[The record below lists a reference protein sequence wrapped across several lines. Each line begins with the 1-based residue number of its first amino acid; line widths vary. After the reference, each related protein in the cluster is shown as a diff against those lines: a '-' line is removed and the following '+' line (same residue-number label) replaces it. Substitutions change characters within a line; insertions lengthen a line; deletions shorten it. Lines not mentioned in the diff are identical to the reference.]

1 MSEEIIYLLTKEYSL
16 VLATTEKDIEAI
28 KEIRNDVLFHR
39 YSIYPELKES
49 KWYLFSQDDKQS
61 FNYLLKHNSSGK
73 YIGTVRIFFINN
85 HTPLQ
90 KLPMQRDSNIENIE
104 YLTQNLPIC
113 EISRFALSSN
123 LIKYKDFSEL
133 RLRTYL
139 SLGLMIATRINNFLY
154 HYSTVFSI
162 MEPSLKRLLKR
173 QNANFQQIGETVNY
187 YGIRAPFAIRRE
199 KLLQETEE
207 NVGQITRYYLKELCK
222 NPESFWKFIDSN
234 PYLERSDIQLD
245 RICQLFEE
253 YGDDVELSL
262 LMGEKEVNIEA

>member
-1 MSEEIIYLLTKEYSL
+1 MPENEVIHLLTKEYSIT
-16 VLATTEKDIEAI
+16 LATNQEDFQAVKDIRHDVIINHYPEI
-28 KEIRNDVLFHR
+28 KET
-39 YSIYPELKES
+39 KE
-49 KWYLFSQDDKQS
+49 YIFNQDDEQS
-61 FNYLLKHNSSGK
+61 FIYLLQHKETKTYAGS
-73 YIGTVRIFFINN
+73 VRIFFANE
-85 HTPLQ
+85 HTPIQ
-90 KLPMQRDSNIENIE
+90 KIPMEKDFHVKNIRH
-104 YLTQNLPIC
+104 LTQNLPIC
-113 EISRFALSSN
+113 EISRFALSKN
-123 LIKYKDFSEL
+123 QIKHKGFSEL

-139 SLGLMIATRINNFLY
+139 SLALMIATRINAFLY
-154 HYSTVFSI
+154 CYSTLFSI
-162 MEPSLKRLLKR
+162 MEPSLKRLLKG
-173 QNANFQQIGETVNY
+173 QNANFEQIGEPMVY
-187 YGIRAPFAIRRE
+187 HGIRIPFAIRRE